1 MRLQIQEF
9 WHELEVATNEKQQQ
23 MVGTINQH
31 LSSLA
36 RDIEDVVGRTLD
48 LRLEPVDIRMD
59 PPTAQDFHDSLQQLF
74 SSGPC
79 PDARPRS
86 YAIELSSFRRCLLM
100 PVHCPACMMAVIKLS
115 SQRRRPAIRGSL
127 RRVWLTPGM
136 RNGPLHE

>member
-23 MVGTINQH
+23 MVTTINQH
-31 LSSLA
+31 LSGLA

-79 PDARPRS
+79 PDAHPRIC
-86 YAIELSSFRRCLLM
+86 ARTIVFTSF
-100 PVHCPACMMAVIKLS
+100 
-115 SQRRRPAIRGSL
+115 SL
-127 RRVWLTPGM
+127 DA
-136 RNGPLHE
+136 GPLPSLYDGSR